1 VAAWQALAAQ
11 HRGSYIVQMAAGQ
24 ALASAGAREPA
35 IAAYEQAAALVP
47 IAIGPNSPRARMADL
62 AARGGDF
69 RRALRELSSLVAA
82 DHTNIAAA
90 RQLAQVATRLG
101 DAAATALAYE
111 RIVVI
116 DPFDSSAHSAL
127 GRIAVERRDAA
138 VATREFR
145 AALAAGPV
153 DPAPAHCDLSEALLL
168 AGQKAEAKKEV
179 LAALEI
185 APTYSRAQELLL
197 KIVDGKD

>member
-1 VAAWQALAAQ
+1 
-11 HRGSYIVQMAAGQ
+11 MAAGD
-24 ALASAGAREPA
+24 ALATAGAREPA
-35 IAAYEQAAALVP
+35 IVAYERAAALVP
-47 IAIGPNSPRARMADL
+47 IATGPSCPRARIAEL

-82 DHTNIAAA
+82 DHTNIEAA
-90 RQLAQVATRLG
+90 RELAQVAKRLG
-101 DAAATALAYE
+101 DTAATALAFE

-116 DPFDSSAHSAL
+116 DPFDSAAHSAL
-127 GRIAVERRDAA
+127 GRISVDRRDTA
-138 VATREFR
+138 VAVREFR

-168 AGQKAEAKKEV
+168 GGQKSEAKKEV

-185 APTYSRAQELLL
+185 APTYARAQELLL